1 MQSTINFNDGF
12 GDISFKNGDI
22 DIVRDRDKTD
32 ILFLI
37 KYFKTSYDDIE
48 VIPEFGLDIDYYI
61 GKPIDT
67 ELAETL
73 KTRIQKALI
82 TNKIIIRESD
92 AEVLYIIKK
101 NTIYFRLVLS
111 DRESYNFKFL
121 KEIGFDTENE

>member
-1 MQSTINFNDGF
+1 MQATINFNDGF

-22 DIVRDRDKTD
+22 DIVRDRDRTD

-48 VIPEFGLDIDYYI
+48 VTPEFGLDIDHYI

-67 ELAETL
+67 GLAETL
-73 KTRIQKALI
+73 KSRIQKALI
-82 TNKIIIRESD
+82 TNKIIIRETD